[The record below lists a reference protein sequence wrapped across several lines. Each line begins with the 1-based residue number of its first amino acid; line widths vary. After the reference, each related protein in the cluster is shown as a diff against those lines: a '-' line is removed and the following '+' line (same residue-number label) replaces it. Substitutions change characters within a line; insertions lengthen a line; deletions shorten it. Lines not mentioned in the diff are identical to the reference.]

1 MDLGA
6 FIFFLFV
13 CLLLSLWRPLPPCL
27 TFGHIPFGT
36 GSETLKF
43 FVYVCCCFV
52 ALNNDSESKN
62 HVGHTHA
69 QTPFKWPWC
78 SRSSALIQFYA
89 KLVLLPFLPLKRV
102 RRKWNYTNS
111 YLRYWI
117 EIAAM
122 CIIRLLFRIKFD
134 LIWNSLKIFFSAQFH
149 IFMKFISKIRYAI
162 KSTAVTLLKLIEKWH
177 PIQLNSA
184 CTPRGVHWKCW
195 PKKECEKATS
205 NWRYAFFVRIKLS
218 QKPLNLFI
226 SHSSSSIVIADATM

>member
-1 MDLGA
+1 MRWIHKNEFVIRFSHLNSLAIVDWVRLQSTLIIIYERASAYAMNNGDDKMWRPKRLRRPLLFISNWIFKMDLGA

-134 LIWNSLKIFFSAQFH
+134 LIWNSLKIFSFCS
-149 IFMKFISKIRYAI
+149 
-162 KSTAVTLLKLIEKWH
+162 
-177 PIQLNSA
+177 
-184 CTPRGVHWKCW
+184 
-195 PKKECEKATS
+195 
-205 NWRYAFFVRIKLS
+205 
-218 QKPLNLFI
+218 I
-226 SHSSSSIVIADATM
+226 SHFYEVY